1 MIILLY
7 TLRSYANTF
16 IPQLVWLPGVRCYG
30 PPSCGLVRLAPKCA
44 SLWGSSLYG
53 LPSEGWGSL
62 CSHVCRRPSA
72 DGAMYQYWSAF
83 RPILVTARSNIGR
96 VTEQYCSAL
105 RPILLF
111 LGRPIALSYGLQKKG
126 VALSA
131 ACLSHPI
138 TRTPNTFR
146 LRMGMAC
153 RFQTLCSGGDC
164 SLHNV
169 YRVRREE

>member
-30 PPSCGLVRLAPKCA
+30 PPSCSLVRLAPKCA
-44 SLWGSSLYG
+44 SLWVSSLYG

-62 CSHVCRRPSA
+62 CAHVCRRPSA

-96 VTEQYCSAL
+96 VTEQYRSCYGA
-105 RPILLF
+105 ILLRAVTNIAF
-111 LGRPIALSYGLQKKG
+111 LRSFDCFVLQPSEKG
-126 VALSA
+126 GCFV
-131 ACLSHPI
+131 ACLSFSSHHLHP
-138 TRTPNTFR
+138 
-146 LRMGMAC
+146 
-153 RFQTLCSGGDC
+153 
-164 SLHNV
+164 
-169 YRVRREE
+169 